1 MMYSFSED
9 RIDDCNGEVVWSN
22 FEQRANESPCSDI
35 IHMAAFAP
43 PHFRADV
50 LNENTSSIPINAF
63 QTCQRSISKNRR
75 CPDQSPIRFSPDHHR
90 WLSVILQSQLHLS
103 SFRIHVSQHRVR
115 DVPFRHLLIP
125 RATPRPQQLHFTLSN
140 LALELFVIR
149 I

>member
-63 QTCQRSISKNRR
+63 LTYHRNSFPRTGDVQINR
-75 CPDQSPIRFSPDHHR
+75 
-90 WLSVILQSQLHLS
+90 LSASRQIIIAGSQ
-103 SFRIHVSQHRVR
+103 
-115 DVPFRHLLIP
+115 
-125 RATPRPQQLHFTLSN
+125 
-140 LALELFVIR
+140 
-149 I
+149 